1 MLTERRGR
9 QEEKIKRK
17 GIILILL
24 ERVREHLIEYGLNS
38 DELEDCFKINNLN
51 INVKLNIHF
60 LISER
65 FLELI
70 R

>member
-1 MLTERRGR
+1 MLTEGRRR
-9 QEEKIKRK
+9 QEEKIKGK

-38 DELEDCFKINNLN
+38 DELEYRFKINNLN
-51 INVKLNIHF
+51 INVKLNSHF